1 MTKKIWLLAVSLF
14 LATTVFGVNLKAL
27 KSDIATWMD
36 GYATQYQTLG
46 RFNLKGINID
56 KRTKTFSVFANGYF
70 GSIPFRPELVERMN
84 SEVAQLIADNYPKY
98 KVVIYADEVPISSL
112 IPNAY
117 RNNAVDSLRLSLTN
131 KTPSA
136 FITNTSKPY
145 LAPLGLTN
153 RNIALWHGH
162 GWYFDQRT
170 DRWRWQRARVFET
183 VEDKFTMSYVL
194 PYLLPMLENAGAN
207 VFLPRERD
215 TQTHEVIVDNDDSV
229 TTSFYSEICDSH
241 AIICR
246 DTLGFA
252 HKRAVYND
260 TQNPFKEGTCRVVQS
275 DTVSHVTFEW
285 IPNIPADGDY
295 AVSIAYKS
303 DTASVTDA
311 HYKVHHAGGVTEFTV
326 NQKMGGGTWI
336 YLGTFHFK
344 KGVRPDFGKVS
355 LTNQSV
361 SGGLV
366 VADAARFGGGM
377 GNMLRCLADSS
388 LLDSVKPRSTRM
400 LSCFATSECQT
411 SGRARYLEAGR
422 YWLQW
427 AGAPTEV
434 YRYSNGF
441 NDYMDDY
448 VSRGIWV
455 NWLNQGSVNVPN
467 KSGLGIPIDLAL
479 GFHSDAG
486 CKKDTIVGTLGIYTT
501 QLTNED
507 TKLIF
512 PNGQSRYASR
522 DLTDLVAMS
531 IVNDMRKLYDP
542 NWSFRGLWNKSYA
555 ESRRPEVPTMLL
567 ELLSHQNFTD
577 MQFGLDPRFQF
588 TVCRSIYK
596 GILRFLSVQNGTP
609 YVVQPLPISHFSAQL
624 AGDSVL
630 LNWRSVTDTLES
642 TAFPNAYVVYTRVND
657 GGFDNGV
664 LVHETT
670 CKLPVVADKLY
681 SYKVVAVN
689 DGGAS
694 FPSEILSVCKNSRA
708 THTVLVVNGFDRIS
722 APEGFSSGD
731 FAGFPDWLDA
741 GVPYVRNIS
750 YVGAQHE
757 FSRLE
762 PWRDDDAPGWGASN
776 SDYETEIIAGNTFD
790 YPFVHGKSLVKAGYS
805 FVSSSNEA
813 VEDRCI
819 NLADYKAVDFILGKQ
834 KQSFL
839 GTNRTTA
846 DFKTF
851 TPSMQKALTD
861 YCLQGGALVVSGAY
875 VGTDLWKSSS
885 VSDADKR
892 FAESILNYT
901 WRTDRA
907 AQKGNVSAVYA
918 PNSSFTGKF
927 EFCTALNSVQY
938 HVESPDG
945 IEPANKNAFTIM
957 RYGQNNIS
965 AAVAHKG
972 TYRTLVFGFPF
983 ESLTSDAM
991 RDDLMRQIMRFL
1003 IDEP

>member
-1 MTKKIWLLAVSLF
+1 MTRKIWLLAVSLF
-14 LATTVFGVNLKAL
+14 LATTVFGVNIKAL
-27 KSDIATWMD
+27 KSSITKWLD
-36 GYATQYQTLG
+36 GYAAQYQTLG
-46 RFNLKGINID
+46 KFNLKGINVN
-56 KRTKTFSVFANGYF
+56 KRTKTFNVYTNGYF
-70 GSIPFRPELVERMN
+70 GSIPFRPELVEQMN
-84 SEVAQLIADNYPKY
+84 SEVYKIIAHNYPKY
-98 KVVIYADEVPISSL
+98 KVIIYADEVPIASL

-117 RNNAVDSLRLSLTN
+117 RVNSVDSLRLSQTN
-131 KTPSA
+131 KTPVA
-136 FITNTSKPY
+136 FITNTSQPFSTS
-145 LAPLGLTN
+145 LGLHN

-170 DRWRWQRARVFET
+170 DRWRWQRARFFET

-194 PYLLPMLENAGAN
+194 SYLLPMLENAGAN

-215 TQTHEVIVDNDDSV
+215 VQTHEIIVDNDDSV
-229 TTSFYSEICDSH
+229 ATSFYSELFDGDTIVS
-241 AIICR
+241 R
-246 DTLGFA
+246 DAVGFA
-252 HKRAVYND
+252 HKRTVYID
-260 TQNPFKEGTCRVVQS
+260 TQNPFTEGTCRVVQS
-275 DTVSHVTFEW
+275 DTIPRITFEW

-295 AVSIAYKS
+295 AVSIAYQS
-303 DTASVTDA
+303 DTTNVTDA
-311 HYKVHHAGGVTEFTV
+311 HYQVYHAGGVTEFIV
-326 NQKMGGGTWI
+326 NQQMGGGTWI

-344 KGVRPDFGKVS
+344 KGVRPVSGKVT
-355 LTNQSV
+355 LTNQSGFDGV
-361 SGGLV
+361 IT
-366 VADAARFGGGM
+366 ADAVRFGGGM
-377 GNMLRCLADSS
+377 GNVFRCLADSS
-388 LLDSVKPRSTRM
+388 LLDSLKPPSTRM
-400 LSCFATSECQT
+400 LSCFPTSECQT

-441 NDYMDDY
+441 NDYVDDY

-455 NWLNQGSVNVPN
+455 NWLNQGSVNAPDAF
-467 KSGLGIPIDLAL
+467 GLGIPIDLAL
-479 GFHSDAG
+479 AFHSDAG
-486 CKKDTIVGTLGIYTT
+486 CKQDSVVGTLGIYTT
-501 QLTNED
+501 QLTNGKTTER
-507 TKLIF
+507 F
-512 PNGQSRYASR
+512 PNGQSRYVSR
-522 DLTDLVAMS
+522 DLSDLIAMS
-531 IVNDMRKLYDP
+531 IVNDVRKLYDP
-542 NWSFRGLWNKSYA
+542 KWSYRGLWNKSYA

-588 TVCRSIYK
+588 SVCRAIYK
-596 GILRFLSVQNGTP
+596 GMLQFLSVQNGTP
-609 YVVQPLPISHFSAQL
+609 YVVQPLPVSHFSAQL
-624 AGDSVL
+624 AGDSVVL
-630 LNWRSVTDTLES
+630 DWRSVTDTLEP
-642 TAFPNAYVVYTRVND
+642 TAFPNAYVVYTRVDN

-670 CKLPVVADKLY
+670 CKLPVLADKIY

-694 FPSEILSVCKNSRA
+694 FPSEVLSVCKNSHA
-708 THTVLVVNGFDRIS
+708 KHTVLVVNGFDRVS
-722 APEGFSSGD
+722 APEGFSAGD
-731 FAGFPDWLDA
+731 FAGFPNWLDD

-762 PWRDDDAPGWGASN
+762 SWRDDDAPGWGASN

-790 YPFVHGKSLVKAGYS
+790 YPFVHGKSLVKAGFS

-819 NLADYKAVDFILGKQ
+819 NLADYKAVDLILGKQ
-834 KQSFL
+834 KQSIL
-839 GTNRTTA
+839 GANRTTA

-861 YCLQGGALVVSGAY
+861 YCLQGGSLVVSGAY
-875 VGTDLWKSSS
+875 VATDLWRSTS

-892 FAESILNYT
+892 FAESILKYT

-907 AQKGNVSAVYA
+907 SQNGVVSTVYA

-927 EFCTALNSVQY
+927 EFCTALNSEQY

-945 IEPANKNAFTIM
+945 IEPVGKNTFTIM

-972 TYRTLVFGFPF
+972 NYRTLVFGFPL
-983 ESLTSDAM
+983 ESLTSETM
-991 RDDLMRQIMRFL
+991 RDDLMQQIMRFL
-1003 IDEP
+1003 IDE